1 MYIWDAM
8 FFAHACSA
16 AISPHPYF
24 GAGMN
29 GVSSTGEVQFVLYD
43 FEELGCLLVIRLVI
57 RSKREDFTHAEIHAF
72 FAGTDV
78 ADALQQFVEVIRCGD
93 GANGRVF
100 QAFVV
105 YGKAFLQVLAEGACR
120 PLAKLGSTAG
130 AHTVTNGDDH
140 RQGVYLDLVILSVRS
155 SCQL

>member
-57 RSKREDFTHAEIHAF
+57 RGKREDFTHAQVNPF
-72 FAGTDV
+72 FAGADI
-78 ADALQQFVEVIRCGD
+78 ADAFQQFVKVIRCGD
-93 GANGRVF
+93 GADRRVF

-105 YGKAFLQVLAEGACR
+105 NGKAFLQVFAEGARR
-120 PLAKLGSTAG
+120 PLAELGTTAG
-130 AHTVTNGDDH
+130 AHAVANGDDH
-140 RQGVYLDLVILSVRS
+140 RQGVYLDLVILSVSS